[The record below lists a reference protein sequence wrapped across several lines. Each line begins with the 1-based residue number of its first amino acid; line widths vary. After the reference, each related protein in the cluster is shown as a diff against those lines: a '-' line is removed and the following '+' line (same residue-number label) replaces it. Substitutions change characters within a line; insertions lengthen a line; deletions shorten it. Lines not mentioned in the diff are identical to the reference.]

1 MAKQE
6 NRVVVCLPTYN
17 EKDNLAPLVRDI
29 QRVVP
34 EALILVIDD
43 ASPDGT
49 GLVADALAGQDAR
62 IMVLHRKAKEGLGR
76 AYSAGF
82 AYALEQFQP
91 TIIVQMD
98 ADFSH
103 PVDILPALLDKINDY
118 DLVIASR
125 YVPGGGT
132 ENWNIFR
139 RLISR
144 FGSFYARWWLGLPV
158 RDLTSGF
165 KVWRSDLLART
176 IQGPFAGGGYVFQV
190 ATTWAAALLGA
201 RIVEVPFIFTDRQ
214 LGRSK
219 MSAAIALEA
228 FWRLP
233 CLAFRSR
240 HDRHAPS
247 PGLRPPS
254 PGGHKR

>member
-1 MAKQE
+1 MSAQKK
-6 NRVVVCLPTYN
+6 VVICLPTYN
-17 EKDNLAPLVRDI
+17 EKDNLAPLTREI
-29 QRVVP
+29 HRLVP
-34 EALILVIDD
+34 EAVILIIDD

-49 GLVADALAGQDAR
+49 GLVAEALAKADAR
-62 IMVLHRKAKEGLGR
+62 IKVLHRKAKNGLGQ
-76 AYSAGF
+76 AYFAGF
-82 AYALEQFQP
+82 AYAFAALRP
-91 TIIVQMD
+91 NIIVQMD

-103 PVDILPALLDKINDY
+103 PAGVLPMLLDKITDH

-158 RDLTSGF
+158 HDLTSGF
-165 KVWRSDLLART
+165 KVWRSDMLARV
-176 IQGPFAGGGYVFQV
+176 IQEPVASGGYVFQV
-190 ATTWAAALLGA
+190 ETTWTAARLGA
-201 RIVEVPFIFTDRQ
+201 RIVEAPFVFTDRQ

-219 MSAAIALEA
+219 MSTAIALEA

-233 CLAFRSR
+233 CLAFRLRQNRKSR
-240 HDRHAPS
+240 
-247 PGLRPPS
+247 
-254 PGGHKR
+254 KR

>member
-1 MAKQE
+1 MHEAALRLITMSEEEK
-6 NRVVVCLPTYN
+6 RVVICLPTYN
-17 EKDNLAPLVRDI
+17 ERENLAPLTREI
-29 QRVVP
+29 HRLLP
-34 EALILVIDD
+34 EALLLIIDD

-49 GLVADALAGQDAR
+49 GQVANTLAGEDAR
-62 IMVLHRKAKEGLGR
+62 IKVLHRQAKDGLGR
-76 AYSAGF
+76 AYAAGF
-82 AYALEQFQP
+82 AYALAELRP

-103 PVDILPALLDKINDY
+103 PAEVLPLLLDTTRDH

-132 ENWNIFR
+132 ENWNVFR

-144 FGSFYARWWLGLPV
+144 FGSYYARWWLGLPI

-165 KVWRSDLLART
+165 KVWQSGMLAKVIRE
-176 IQGPFAGGGYVFQV
+176 PVAGGGYVFQV
-190 ATTWAAALLGA
+190 ETTWTAARLGA
-201 RIVEVPFIFTDRQ
+201 RIAEVPFIFTDRQ

-233 CLAFRSR
+233 CLAFRGWR
-240 HDRHAPS
+240 QGQAK
-247 PGLRPPS
+247 
-254 PGGHKR
+254 KRG

>member
-1 MAKQE
+1 MLNPYE
-6 NRVVVCLPTYN
+6 ERVVICLPTYN
-17 EKDNLAPLVRDI
+17 EQDTLAPLTREI
-29 QRVVP
+29 FKFVP
-34 EALILVIDD
+34 EAVILVIDD

-49 GLVADALAGQDAR
+49 GLIAEALAGKDAR
-62 IMVLHRKAKEGLGR
+62 IRVLHRKVKDGLGR

-82 AYALEQFQP
+82 VHALAEFEP
-91 TIIVQMD
+91 SVIVQMD

-103 PVDILPALLDKINDY
+103 PAAALPGLLDKIGGH

-125 YVPGGGT
+125 YVAGGGT

-144 FGSFYARWWLGLPV
+144 FGSFYARCWLGLPV
-158 RDLTSGF
+158 HDLTSGF
-165 KVWRSDLLART
+165 KVWRSDMLARVMRE
-176 IQGPFAGGGYVFQV
+176 PVSGGGYVFQV
-190 ATTWAAALLGA
+190 ETTLIASCLGA
-201 RIVEVPFIFTDRQ
+201 RIVEMPFVFTDRQ

-233 CLAFRSR
+233 CLAFRHR
-240 HDRHAPS
+240 HDRQS
-247 PGLRPPS
+247 NKKGE
-254 PGGHKR
+254 

>member
-1 MAKQE
+1 MSAQE
-6 NRVVVCLPTYN
+6 KRVVVCLPTYN
-17 EKDNLAPLVRDI
+17 EKDNLAPLTRDI
-29 QRVVP
+29 LRLVP
-34 EALILVIDD
+34 EALLLVIDD

-49 GLVADALAGQDAR
+49 GMVAEALAEADAR
-62 IMVLHRKAKEGLGR
+62 IRVLHRKAKEGLGR
-76 AYSAGF
+76 AYAAGF
-82 AYALEQFQP
+82 AYALEEFKP
-91 TIIVQMD
+91 AVIVQMD

-103 PVDILPALLDKINDY
+103 PAEVLPALLDTITHH

-144 FGSFYARWWLGLPV
+144 FGSVYARCWLGLPV

-165 KVWRSDLLART
+165 KVWQSDMLARV
-176 IQGPFAGGGYVFQV
+176 IREPVAGGGYVFQV
-190 ATTWAAALLGA
+190 ETTWTAARLGA

-233 CLAFRSR
+233 CLALRSR
-240 HDRHAPS
+240 HDRQPK
-247 PGLRPPS
+247 
-254 PGGHKR
+254 KR